1 MFALDLPRILNLS
14 VRAILLHLSAHDFLS
29 LIKWYQE
36 VSSVQFV
43 VEMPNFVQSGSS
55 GSRGEK
61 KNVRITHVFSPI
73 TVDERNDST
82 EQA

>member
-14 VRAILLHLSAHDFLS
+14 VGAILLHLSAHDFLS

-55 GSRGEK
+55 GSGGK

>member
-1 MFALDLPRILNLS
+1 M
-14 VRAILLHLSAHDFLS
+14 
-29 LIKWYQE
+29 
-36 VSSVQFV
+36 QFV

-55 GSRGEK
+55 GSGEK